1 MCIAGR
7 INIVD
12 LQQVRLWSTKLLPRS
27 SPNALLSL
35 ADLQILN
42 VDLTHVQTRVTE
54 LLKHDRSLV
63 LLQGQ
68 LMDR

>member
-1 MCIAGR
+1 M
-7 INIVD
+7 
-12 LQQVRLWSTKLLPRS
+12 RLWSTELLPRS
-27 SPNALLSL
+27 SPDAVLSL

-42 VDLTHVQTRVTE
+42 VDLTHVETRVTE